1 MVRILS
7 QKENNE
13 DEIVSKIKLQKKIV
27 STMAHESFQ
36 IGSTNRIFGLE
47 PW

>member
-1 MVRILS
+1 MVRILA
-7 QKENNE
+7 QKENNV
-13 DEIVSKIKLQKKIV
+13 DEIVSNINLQKKIV